1 MAGPAPVAANPANP
15 FDAAPMSRT
24 QIFAVA
30 LTVLLSAL
38 DGFDVLSVTFAA
50 PAISRD
56 WGIGK
61 AELGV
66 ILSSGLA
73 GMALGSFFLAPLAD
87 VFGRKPL
94 TLVCLVLMSVGMLLS
109 SISDTTVQLA
119 ATRVVT
125 GIGIGACVAIINPLA
140 AEFANLRRR
149 PLAVALMALGYPAG
163 GLIGGLLAGVL
174 LTAYGWQAIFFAG
187 FVGTAAMIPIIAFF
201 LPESLAHLLTGRGR
215 NDLTRANV
223 LLRRCGLPPL
233 AGLPP
238 QQDHARK
245 GYAVVFAAGQ
255 RLATARLAMIN
266 LLYGMAAFYVLSW
279 LPQLIADAG
288 HTPSTASFVSALS
301 SVAGIVGGVLLGLAA
316 PRLGLLRL
324 TATMMAGLGVGMTWL
339 GFAPDSIG
347 VLTLAATLCG
357 YCLYSGVAGFYAT
370 LAAEFPPEARASGIG
385 FVIGVGRVSSAIGPL
400 IAGLL
405 FAQGLSK
412 GTVSTMFGALAIL
425 AAVVLLF
432 GPRGSAGDRAGA
444 LSAK

>member
-1 MAGPAPVAANPANP
+1 MADPTPVAANPANP

-73 GMALGSFFLAPLAD
+73 GMALGSFFLAPFAD
-87 VFGRKPL
+87 RFGRKPL
-94 TLVCLVLMSVGMLLS
+94 TLICLVLMSVGMLLS
-109 SISDTTVQLA
+109 SISETTLQLA

-174 LTAYGWQAIFFAG
+174 LKTYGWPAVFFAG
-187 FVGTAAMIPIIAFF
+187 FVGTAALIPIIAWF
-201 LPESLAHLLTGRGR
+201 LPESLAHLLTGRR
-215 NDLTRANV
+215 PDSLNRANQ
-223 LLRRCGLPPL
+223 LLRRCGLAPLDALPPKAPL
-233 AGLPP
+233 AG
-238 QQDHARK
+238 Q
-245 GYAVVFAAGQ
+245 GFAVVFARG
-255 RLATARLAMIN
+255 RRWATARLAAIN
-266 LLYGMAAFYVLSW
+266 LLYAMATFYFLSW

-288 HTPSTASFVSALS
+288 HSPSAASYVAALA
-301 SVAGIVGGVLLGLAA
+301 SVAGIVGGVLLGLVA
-316 PRLGLLRL
+316 PRLGLIRL
-324 TATMMAGLGVGMTWL
+324 TAAMMVGLGL
-339 GFAPDSIG
+339 GITALGSAPGTIG
-347 VLTLAATLCG
+347 LLTVTATFCG
-357 YCLYSGVAGFYAT
+357 YCLYSGVAGFYAA
-370 LAAEFPPEARASGIG
+370 LASAFPPEARASGIG

-400 IAGLL
+400 VAGVL
-405 FAQGLSK
+405 FAEGLGR
-412 GTVSTMFGALAIL
+412 GTVSAMFGALAIL
-425 AAVVLLF
+425 AAVVLLLDA
-432 GPRGSAGDRAGA
+432 RATRSSAA
-444 LSAK
+444 